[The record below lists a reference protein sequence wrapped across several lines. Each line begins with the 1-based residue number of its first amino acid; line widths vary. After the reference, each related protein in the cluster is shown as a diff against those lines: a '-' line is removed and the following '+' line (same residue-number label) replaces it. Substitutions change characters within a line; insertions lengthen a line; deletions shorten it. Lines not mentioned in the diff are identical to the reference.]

1 MEEVQIHG
9 EASTNSNIRYN
20 IYPNIHFFK
29 LVKAKLIQNNN
40 KNIFFNINMKS
51 ILMPISKYDNNDI
64 SYKITIGAQL
74 AKTILFKQHN
84 TNRIQLLDLED

>member
-1 MEEVQIHG
+1 
-9 EASTNSNIRYN
+9 
-20 IYPNIHFFK
+20 
-29 LVKAKLIQNNN
+29 
-40 KNIFFNINMKS
+40 
-51 ILMPISKYDNNDI
+51 MPISKYDNNDI